1 MSRLSAPPAAAETAW
16 TRLLEV
22 LVARSY
28 QRADDDRFE
37 LASGRRSNFYIDCK
51 ATTMR
56 GEAMPLIGHLVAAL
70 IPADIESVGGLT
82 MGADP
87 IALVTACWCTQAHR
101 TMNAFTVR
109 KEPKGHGLMKYIEGC
124 PGPTVAV
131 VDDVVTTGGSTIK
144 AIQKCRE
151 AGIRVGAVVVL
162 VDRQEG
168 GMQEVRAAVGP
179 AVPVRSVFTRADLER
194 QWRAVQADGDSVS
207 SRPRA
212 SHG

>member
-1 MSRLSAPPAAAETAW
+1 MSNTIATVSQGPAR
-16 TRLLEV
+16 TRLLKI
-22 LVARSY
+22 LVACSY
-28 QRADDDRFE
+28 QRAEDDRFE

-56 GEAMPLIGHLVAAL
+56 GDAMPLIGELVAEL
-70 IPADIESVGGLT
+70 IPADIDSVGGLT

-87 IALVTACWCTQAHR
+87 IALATAFWCTSALR
-101 TMNAFTVR
+101 AMNAFTVR
-109 KEPKGHGLMKYIEGC
+109 KEPKGHGLMKFIEGC
-124 PGPTVAV
+124 PGTTVAV

-144 AIQKCRE
+144 AIQKCHD
-151 AGIRVGAVVVL
+151 AGIRVGAAVVL

-168 GMQEVRAAVGP
+168 GMEEVRAAVGP
-179 AVPVRSVFTRADLER
+179 AVPVRSVFTRTDLER
-194 QWRAVQADGDSVS
+194 QWQAVRADADPVS